1 MMRGLL
7 AFIVWW
13 YAFGY
18 VANYAS
24 IWHGHAY
31 PATGV
36 QVALRGGEVLRGDL
50 HRDWSGHW
58 VLIQS
63 DGVERQFAD
72 QDATSMEF
80 RPRAESLSF
89 TQQWRSWGPVV
100 LCCAVYLLYLLQPLF
115 PRLKA
120 VAEQMTKRYN
130 D

>member
-7 AFIVWW
+7 AFFVWW

-18 VANYAS
+18 IANYSS
-24 IWHGHAY
+24 IWHGQTY

-36 QVALRGGEVLRGDL
+36 QVTLKSGEALRGDL
-50 HRDWSGHW
+50 HRDWGGHW

-63 DGVERQFAD
+63 DGVERLFTD
-72 QDATSMEF
+72 HDATSMAF
-80 RPRAESLSF
+80 RPRVEPLGF
-89 TQQWRSWGPVV
+89 FQQWRSWGPVV
-100 LCCAVYLLYLLQPLF
+100 LLCAAYLLYLLWPLF

-120 VAEQMTKRYN
+120 VAEQMRKRYN